1 MALGVFDAE
10 IPAPK
15 GRDNM
20 TTNLILASS
29 SPRRKL
35 LLEQLAIVFEIES
48 PGVDESLIAG
58 EAPEIYVARL
68 AEKKAKAVA
77 GKYPSGVVI
86 PAADTTV
93 VLHGNILGKPESKE
107 DGLQMLNRLS
117 GTRHDVL
124 TGVSICSESRTETFC
139 VRTEVTFRHLEEKE
153 IDWYWETGEPH
164 DKAGSYGL
172 QGAGASFVKTL
183 TGSYS
188 NVIGLPLSETVLML
202 RNFSIGCLERKELS
216 LG

>member
-1 MALGVFDAE
+1 
-10 IPAPK
+10 
-15 GRDNM
+15 M
-20 TTNLILASS
+20 TTNLILASG

-35 LLEQLAIVFEIES
+35 LLEQLAIIFEIQ
-48 PGVDESLIAG
+48 PADVDESVVKG
-58 EAPEIYVARL
+58 EAPEVYVTRL
-68 AEKKAKAVA
+68 SKKKAQSVAEKHDSGAV
-77 GKYPSGVVI
+77 I
-86 PAADTTV
+86 LAADTTV

-107 DGLQMLNRLS
+107 HGLQMLNELS

-124 TGVSICSESRTETFC
+124 TAVSICSGSRTETFC
-139 VRTEVTFRHLEEKE
+139 VSTEVTFRHLEEKE
-153 IDWYWETGEPH
+153 IAWYWETGEPH

-172 QGAGASFVKTL
+172 QGAGAAFVETL

-202 RNFSIGCLERKELS
+202 RDFSIECLGQKELS